1 MVGWIVENK
10 QPYFFVL
17 NIEGPADLN
26 MIEVRAD
33 MLTQILKQQ
42 GFLEGKR

>member
-1 MVGWIVENK
+1 M
-10 QPYFFVL
+10 
-17 NIEGPADLN
+17 EGAPDLN
-26 MIEVRAD
+26 MIEVRAE